1 MSTPQ
6 PSPRSNL
13 MQILLIFAVIY
24 LGMLLLFPPNRGPQL
39 TLEEMATRFEKAQTS
54 QEIIQTGKIYA
65 QALRRNG
72 KIEDARAV
80 ELKVAQSTLQQAR
93 DTKEYSYAIQAK
105 TELEAL
111 IHENPNDPISQQAKT
126 YLQQTVQEGAE
137 LAKTGGTGMWSGFVR
152 MGYLILDFLVRIT
165 GKIPAFSYW
174 FAALFLAIVVRL
186 AMWPL
191 TTKQIMSF
199 KKMAQ
204 LQPLVK
210 ELQEKYQGQELQ
222 IHMMKLYERY
232 GVNPWAGCWPMLL
245 QLPILIWMYACVRAY
260 QFEFEKGTFLWIN
273 PEWAKRFPGIV
284 APNLGEKD
292 IPLVLLYGISMIATM
307 WLSASD
313 PNNLRQSRIMGI
325 VMSLVFTVMMLF
337 WNLPSAFILYWSG
350 FNVIAT
356 IQSLVLN
363 RMPVPPLQE
372 VTPGSRK
379 DGLFSGLIPKE
390 GPKGP
395 SALTDEKKTGA
406 PVLHKPKGNKS
417 KKRKRK

>member
-1 MSTPQ
+1 MSAPQ
-6 PSPRSNL
+6 PSSRSNL

-24 LGMLLLFPPNRGPQL
+24 LGMLLFFPPNRGPQL
-39 TLEEMATRFEKAQTS
+39 TLNEMEARFKNAKTPT
-54 QEIIQTGKIYA
+54 EIINAGKMYA
-65 QALRRNG
+65 QALRKNG
-72 KIEDARAV
+72 KIENAREV
-80 ELKVAQSTLQQAR
+80 ELRVAQSTLQQAR
-93 DTKEYSYAIQAK
+93 NTKEYSYAIVAK
-105 TELEAL
+105 EELEAL
-111 IHENPNDPISQQAKT
+111 IRENPNDEVAGKART
-126 YLQQTVQEGAE
+126 HLQQTIQEGAE

-152 MGYLILDFLVRIT
+152 LGYLTLDFLVRST

-174 FAALFLAIVVRL
+174 FSALFLAIVVRL

-191 TTKQIMSF
+191 TTKQILSF

-273 PEWAKRFPGIV
+273 QEWAKRFPGIV

-292 IPLVLLYGISMIATM
+292 IPLVILYGISMIATM
-307 WLSASD
+307 WLSATD
-313 PNNLRQSRIMGI
+313 PNNLRQSRIIGI

-356 IQSLVLN
+356 VQSLVLN
-363 RMPVPPLQE
+363 RISLPPLQE
-372 VTPGSRK
+372 VNPQGRR

-390 GPKGP
+390 GPKG
-395 SALTDEKKTGA
+395 SSTLTDEKKTGA
-406 PVLHKPKGNKS
+406 PVIHKPKGNKS